1 MNLFD
6 RTLSTTLDC
15 LQWLIENASPPWFV
29 RHALLLWKAELESG
43 VPR

>member
-1 MNLFD
+1 MFFD

-15 LQWLIENASPPWFV
+15 LQWLIENACPPWFV
-29 RHALLLWKAELESG
+29 RRALLRWKAELENS